1 MMAARRL
8 ASEEP
13 AEDAVAVLAR
23 ELHALAG
30 DRDALEGGL
39 AVVARHLRAERLHFR
54 ARGEDGFILGEVI
67 RGGPALL
74 AEDAVV
80 AAEDGELVQV
90 FIHADAG
97 TIRFMLTHAFALELG
112 RGTALLAFAR
122 AREQFTSVERATLRA
137 LLPHLVVAWRASR
150 LQSR

>member
-1 MMAARRL
+1 MMAARCL
-8 ASEEP
+8 APEEQTI
-13 AEDAVAVLAR
+13 DVVAR

-30 DRDALEGGL
+30 ARDGLELGL
-39 AVVARHLRAERLHFR
+39 AIVARHLRAERLHFR

-74 AEDAVV
+74 AEDAFVD
-80 AAEDGELVQV
+80 AADGELAQV

-97 TIRFMLTHAFALELG
+97 TTRFMLTHAFALTLD

-122 AREQFTSVERATLRA
+122 GRQQFSSEERATLRA

-150 LQSR
+150 RQSR